1 MKKSNKQTTPTNRR
15 KTITKLAL
23 TPKGK
28 NPWAIAVGSRLQ
40 QARQMAEFGNID
52 QLLEKLP
59 KQWHNKR
66 SRFTNYEAG
75 ISLAPPEIIELI
87 ADATLC
93 SACWIMFGTGPI
105 RDNGRDIQAVR
116 HQNFTFKIEEMRKHK
131 KLGALYKEAGLS
143 KHKIDDYLNDPFRQ
157 IEDRLARKLEKH
169 LKLIPGWMD
178 EQHIENDPICN
189 SFPDDLRELMT
200 LYSNASEEKR
210 QMLINIART
219 VTE

>member
-1 MKKSNKQTTPTNRR
+1 MKKSAHKTKTRSKQKSSTT
-15 KTITKLAL
+15 L
-23 TPKGK
+23 TPISKDK
-28 NPWAIAVGSRLQ
+28 NPWAIAIGSRLQ
-40 QARQMAEFGNID
+40 QARQMANYNNLD
-52 QLLEKLP
+52 QLLQQLP

-75 ISLAPPEIIELI
+75 ISLAPPEMVELI
-87 ADATLC
+87 ANATHC

-116 HQNFTFKIEEMRKHK
+116 HQNFIFKIEEMRTHK
-131 KLGALYKEAGLS
+131 KLGTFYKESGLS
-143 KHKIDDYLNDPFRQ
+143 KHKIDEYLNDPFRQ

-169 LKLIPGWMD
+169 LKLTPGWMD

-200 LYSNASEEKR
+200 LYSNANAEKR
-210 QMLINIART
+210 QMLLNIART

>member
-1 MKKSNKQTTPTNRR
+1 MKKIARIPKTKPSTETETVVKLTT
-15 KTITKLAL
+15 KA
-23 TPKGK
+23 K
-28 NPWAIAVGSRLQ
+28 NPWAIAVGNRLQ
-40 QARQMAEFGNID
+40 QSRQMADFNNID
-52 QLLEKLP
+52 QLLQQLP
-59 KQWHNKR
+59 KQWHKKR

-75 ISLAPPEIIELI
+75 ISLVPPEIVELV
-87 ADATLC
+87 AEATQC

-116 HQNFTFKIEEMRKHK
+116 HQNLVFKIEEIRKQK

-143 KHKIDDYLNDPFRQ
+143 KHKVEEYLNDPFKQ
-157 IEDRLARKLEKH
+157 IEERLSKKLEKS
-169 LKLIPGWMD
+169 LKLSPGWMD

-210 QMLINIART
+210 QMLLKLART